1 MGDEPLEGCDVRFS
15 IGLPTDRA
23 DGPELMSGDAIS
35 RIADTVESAGL
46 DAVFVTD
53 HPAPDDKWLA
63 HGGHHAAEPTVALAF
78 AAAATSFLRLH
89 TNIYVLPY
97 RNPFLAAKALGSLQ
111 VMSGGRVVVGTGAGY
126 LRAEFAALGASFDDR
141 NATLDRSIELLR
153 QLWSG
158 ESVAGEG
165 DGWSARGV
173 TQLPA
178 PVRQPPIWVGG
189 NSRTAMRR
197 AALAGDGWSPF
208 PTPAELAATAKTAQL
223 TSVDQLAGRISEV
236 LEMWRGSGRG
246 GTFDVCCGPFSL
258 HQFPSRGVTEEQLVG
273 ELVAMGRAG
282 VTWTTLNV
290 AGNSVEE
297 IVDNIELLAEEVAAP
312 VRESLGDG

>member
-1 MGDEPLEGCDVRFS
+1 MEGRDVRFS

-23 DGPELMSGDAIS
+23 DRPELMTGDAIGE
-35 RIADTVESAGL
+35 IAEAVESAGL

-53 HPAPDDKWLA
+53 HPAPDDRWLA

-78 AAAATSFLRLH
+78 AAAATTHLRLH

-111 VMSGGRVVVGTGAGY
+111 VMSGGRLVVGTGAGY

-141 NATLDRSIELLR
+141 NDALDTSIELLR

-158 ESVAGEG
+158 HSVAAEG

-178 PVRQPPIWVGG
+178 PPRQPLIWVGG

-197 AALAGDGWSPF
+197 AALSADGWSPF

-223 TSVDQLAGRISEV
+223 TSVDQLAERVSEV
-236 LEMWRGSGRG
+236 LELWRGSGRG
-246 GTFDVCCGPFSL
+246 GRFDICCGPFSL
-258 HQFPSRGVTEEQLVG
+258 HQFPSRKVSEDQLAE

-282 VTWTTLNV
+282 VTWTTLNL
-290 AGNSVEE
+290 AGSSVEE
-297 IVDNIELLAEEVAAP
+297 LVDNIDRLAEEVAAP